1 MRAGLEKTV
10 AWTLAALF
18 VATVLAVCWQV
29 IGRYALAAP
38 SSATE
43 EIARF
48 LLIWLGM
55 LSMVYAFIM
64 RMHVGVDLI
73 SAKLAPSA
81 RKNMA
86 RLIWLLCAVFALA
99 VMVYGGGR
107 LVNITATL
115 GQSSPSLGLPM
126 WTIYTILPI
135 SGIIVTFY
143 SLAYLREGALQD
155 AENPEEMIMGDDA

>member
-1 MRAGLEKTV
+1 MRKVIERGV
-10 AWTLAALF
+10 AALLAIIF
-18 VATVLAVCWQV
+18 TATVLTVCWQV
-29 IGRYALAAP
+29 VGRYVLSAP

-73 SAKLAPSA
+73 SARISESSH
-81 RKNMA
+81 KNLS
-86 RLIWLLCAVFALA
+86 RLIWLCCAVFALA
-99 VMVYGGGR
+99 VLVYGGGR
-107 LVNITATL
+107 LVNITMTL

-135 SGIIVTFY
+135 SGIIVAFY
-143 SLAYLREGALQD
+143 ALAYLREGALQD
-155 AENPEEMIMGDDA
+155 AENPEEMIND